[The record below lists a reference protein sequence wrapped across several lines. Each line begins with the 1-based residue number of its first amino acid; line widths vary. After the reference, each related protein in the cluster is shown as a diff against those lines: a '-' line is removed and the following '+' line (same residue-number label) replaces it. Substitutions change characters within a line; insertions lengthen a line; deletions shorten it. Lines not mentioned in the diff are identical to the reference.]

1 MSEWELVT
9 LNDVTT
15 RITKGTTPTTNGGG
29 FTSSGVAFVKVES
42 ILPDSH
48 IDFGRLARI
57 DELTHQ
63 NQKRSMLAEDDVL
76 FTIAG
81 TIGRVARVTSELL
94 PANTNQ
100 AVAIVRPNSKQVDP
114 RYLLY
119 SLRDIRRVRQATA
132 RTVQSVQANLS
143 WRELGSV
150 EVTLPPMREQ
160 RAIAEVLGA
169 LDDKITANEKTVSLS
184 TKLTNAKYLQAAR
197 EGVSEQ
203 ISGVV
208 ELVTRGVAPRYT
220 ESDGLLVLN
229 QKCVRDQAV
238 NLDPARRMEP
248 LKSRYDRLLKRN
260 DVLVNS
266 TGQGT
271 LGRCARWLQDCHATV
286 DTHITIVR
294 FDPTQVDP
302 VCAGYGLLQAE
313 PRVEALAE
321 GSTAQT
327 ELKRDLLEALE
338 LRLPQPEDQLGLGTE
353 IADHDQFLLETR
365 KESQVLASTRDEL
378 LPLLMSGKI
387 RVKDAEKVVEEAT

>member
-143 WRELGSV
+143 LRELGSV
-150 EVTLPPMREQ
+150 EVTLPPM
-160 RAIAEVLGA
+160 
-169 LDDKITANEKTVSLS
+169 
-184 TKLTNAKYLQAAR
+184 
-197 EGVSEQ
+197 
-203 ISGVV
+203 
-208 ELVTRGVAPRYT
+208 
-220 ESDGLLVLN
+220 
-229 QKCVRDQAV
+229 
-238 NLDPARRMEP
+238 
-248 LKSRYDRLLKRN
+248 
-260 DVLVNS
+260 
-266 TGQGT
+266 
-271 LGRCARWLQDCHATV
+271 
-286 DTHITIVR
+286 
-294 FDPTQVDP
+294 
-302 VCAGYGLLQAE
+302 
-313 PRVEALAE
+313 
-321 GSTAQT
+321 
-327 ELKRDLLEALE
+327 
-338 LRLPQPEDQLGLGTE
+338 
-353 IADHDQFLLETR
+353 
-365 KESQVLASTRDEL
+365 
-378 LPLLMSGKI
+378 
-387 RVKDAEKVVEEAT
+387 